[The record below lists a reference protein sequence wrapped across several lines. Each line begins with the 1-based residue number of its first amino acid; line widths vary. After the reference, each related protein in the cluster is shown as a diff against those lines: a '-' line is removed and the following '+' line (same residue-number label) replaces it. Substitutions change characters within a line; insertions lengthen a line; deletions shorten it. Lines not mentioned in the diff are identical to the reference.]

1 MRIVPWH
8 RWGITISRPSHRIAL
23 RSGNGALNLRTLFNF
38 EPTLIVL
45 VTIVT
50 CHFEFCTCDFTLFAR
65 NLSFTLLHSLF
76 LRLFPRSKGPRE
88 TNEQANDPTID
99 HYVYLADAK
108 MIQCHL
114 QTVERPYHTS

>member
-45 VTIVT
+45 VTLVT
-50 CHFEFCTCDFTLFAR
+50 CHTEFYTYAFTLFAR
-65 NLSFTLLHSLF
+65 SCHLHFSCIIPQALPA
-76 LRLFPRSKGPRE
+76 REPRE
-88 TNEQANDPTID
+88 RANKQANDQTNI
-99 HYVYLADAK
+99 HYSLDGN
-108 MIQCHL
+108 MN
-114 QTVERPYHTS
+114 